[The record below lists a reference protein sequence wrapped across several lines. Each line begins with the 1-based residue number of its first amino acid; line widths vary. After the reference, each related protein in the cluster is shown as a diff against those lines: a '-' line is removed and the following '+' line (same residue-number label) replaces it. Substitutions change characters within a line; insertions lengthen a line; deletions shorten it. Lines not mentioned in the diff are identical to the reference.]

1 MRDYNKAGRV
11 IGLDLGDKESHY
23 CELAGVGEEMRE
35 GRVKTTESAMKKQ
48 AEQWRG
54 ARVVMEAGTHSPW
67 VSRLVEA
74 AGAEAVV
81 ANPRK
86 VQLITRN
93 VKKRDPV
100 DARLLA
106 RLGRADVTLLSPLK
120 HRGAATQADL
130 AVIKARDVAVRVRG
144 QLIGHVRGTVKALGG
159 RIPSCSTA
167 SFGARA
173 AKTLPEALRVALL
186 PLLETIVHLTQQ
198 IRRYDRQIEQWG
210 EEKYPETKLL
220 TPVKGVGAL
229 TSLAYVL
236 TLEHAE
242 RFRHSRAVGGY
253 LGLHPK
259 RHQSGAQDPSL
270 RITKAGDA
278 YLRRLLVGSAQ
289 YILGRFGPDSELRR
303 WGLQLA
309 SRGGKRGKKR
319 AVVAVARK
327 LAVLLHH
334 LWLTGEVYEPLYQ
347 RAREQAA

>member
-1 MRDYNKAGRV
+1 MTDYSKAGRV

-23 CELAGVGEEMRE
+23 CELGSVGEAMTE
-35 GRVKTTESAMKKQ
+35 GRVKTTESALKKR
-48 AEQWRG
+48 AEEWRG

-86 VQLITRN
+86 VQLIAQN
-93 VKKRDPV
+93 VNKRDRV

-130 AVIKARDVAVRVRG
+130 AVIKARDAAVRVRA

-159 RIPSCSTA
+159 RIPACSTA
-167 SFGARA
+167 SFGVRAARA
-173 AKTLPEALRVALL
+173 LPESLRVALL
-186 PLLETIVHLTQQ
+186 PLLETILHVTQQ
-198 IRRYDRQIEQWG
+198 IRDYDRQVEQWS
-210 EEKYPETKLL
+210 EEKYPETQLL
-220 TPVKGVGAL
+220 TQVGGVGAL

-236 TLEHAE
+236 TLEHPE
-242 RFRHSRAVGGY
+242 RFPHSRPVGSY
-253 LGLHPK
+253 LGLRPK
-259 RHQSGAQDPSL
+259 RHQSGEQDPSL

-289 YILGRFGPDSELRR
+289 YILGRFGPDSDVRR

-309 SRGGKRGKKR
+309 ARGGKRAKKR

-334 LWLTGEVYEPLYQ
+334 LWVTGEVYEPLY
-347 RAREQAA
+347 RALREQAA